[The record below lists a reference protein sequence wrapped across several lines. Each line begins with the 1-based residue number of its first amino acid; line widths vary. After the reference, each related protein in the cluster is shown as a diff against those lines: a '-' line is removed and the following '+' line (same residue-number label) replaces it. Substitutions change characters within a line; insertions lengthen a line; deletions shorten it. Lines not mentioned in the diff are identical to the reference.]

1 MTNQEIA
8 EILVHISQILDI
20 MGENPFKIRAYI
32 KAAQTVDALTYQLSS
47 LDDMDKIEELPG
59 IGEAISKKIKEL
71 LETGKLKYYED
82 LKKSEYAPLIELLRI
97 PGVGP
102 KHAKLVHD
110 KLGVKSIEGLQK
122 AAKAGKLRDLAGLG
136 EKVEQN
142 ILQGIQQVKKFME
155 RYSLAFIYPRA
166 QNIVEELKKVKE
178 ARQITIGGSL
188 RRMKETIGDVDILV
202 ASDKPKP
209 VMDAFVYLPQ
219 TMKVLSEGST
229 RSSIVTKDGFQVDIR
244 VVKPESYGAAQ
255 HYFTGSKAHNIRI
268 RSLGIDRGLKVNEYG
283 VFKGKKS
290 IAGKTEEEVFKSV
303 GLPYIPPELRE
314 DQGEIEAAQKNKLPH
329 LIEVKDLKGDLHVHS
344 NWTDGNNTIE
354 EMAKTA
360 QKRGYQYIAICDHS
374 PTVGVTNGLTP
385 QRLKKHNEEIDKLNA
400 KFSRSKNNFRIL
412 KGIEVDIK
420 SNGQLDL
427 EDEILKGL
435 DIVVAAVH
443 TKFTQSQE
451 EMTKRIVK
459 AMENPYVDIFA
470 HPTGRLIGRREAY
483 RVDMDKLMDACKA
496 SGKALELNAYPERLD
511 LSDLN
516 CRKAKERGIKIAI
529 STDAHQDGHYD
540 WISFGV
546 ATARRGWIEPAD
558 VINTLSLSKLLKWLR
573 R

>member
-8 EILVHISQILDI
+8 EILVYISQILDI

-32 KAAQTVDALTYQLSS
+32 KAAQTVDTLTYQLSS

-59 IGEAISKKIKEL
+59 IGEGIAKKIREL
-71 LETGKLKYYED
+71 LKTGKLKYYED

-110 KLGVKSIEGLQK
+110 KLKVKSIEDLRK
-122 AAKAGKLRDLAGLG
+122 AAEAGKLKELPGLG
-136 EKVEQN
+136 DKVEQN

-155 RYSLAFIYPRA
+155 RFSLAFIYPRA
-166 QNIVEELKKVKE
+166 QNIVDELNKVKE
-178 ARQITIGGSL
+178 AKQITLGGSL

-209 VMDAFVYLPQ
+209 VMDAFVHLPQ
-219 TMKVLSEGST
+219 MMKVLSEGST
-229 RSSIVTKDGFQVDIR
+229 RSSIVTKDGFQVDVR

-283 VFKGKKS
+283 VFKGQKS

-329 LIEVKDLKGDLHVHS
+329 LIELKDLKGDLHVHS
-344 NWTDGNNTIE
+344 NWTDGSNSIE
-354 EMAKTA
+354 EMAMAA
-360 QKRGYQYIAICDHS
+360 QKLGYQYIAICDHS

-385 QRLKKHNEEIDKLNA
+385 QRLKKHNEEIDKLNQ
-400 KFSRSKNNFRIL
+400 KFSRAKSDFKIL

-459 AMENPYVDIFA
+459 AMENPHVDIFA

-496 SGKALELNAYPERLD
+496 NGKALELNAYPERLD

-529 STDAHQDGHYD
+529 STDSHQDGHYD

-546 ATARRGWIEPAD
+546 ATARRGWIEPED
-558 VINTLSLSKLLKWLR
+558 VINTLPLTKLLKWLKR
-573 R
+573 